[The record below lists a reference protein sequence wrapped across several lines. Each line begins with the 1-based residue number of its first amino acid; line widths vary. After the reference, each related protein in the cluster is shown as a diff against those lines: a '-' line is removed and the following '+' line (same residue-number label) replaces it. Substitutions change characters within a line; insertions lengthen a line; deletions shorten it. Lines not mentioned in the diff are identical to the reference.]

1 MNFPFDVQRR
11 DFPILQEK
19 IVLSSC
25 SQSALCRPVKGAV
38 DEYLNSLRYE
48 GMDWGGWMQVVN
60 EAKSRFADLI
70 NAQPEEV
77 AVLSSVSEAASAVA
91 SCFSFDGVKNE
102 VVVTDVDFP
111 TIGHVW
117 LAQERRGATVKF
129 AEAVD
134 YKIPQASYSE
144 LVAETTLLTSISHQ
158 AYYNGFR
165 QNLREVAAEVHERG
179 SLLFVDAYQSL
190 GTTPV
195 DVKDSNVDFLAA
207 GLQKYMLG
215 IPGIA
220 FLYVKGEL
228 ADRLEPAHTGW
239 FGQEN
244 PFAFDIRSLDFA
256 HKARRFEGGT
266 PPVASAYAARAAISY
281 LLDTGIEDIARY
293 LDELVDYGIAEALE
307 RGLNVRTPLE
317 TGARGPNIAILVQD
331 AVATEQRMREHDII
345 VSARNDVVRI
355 APHFYN
361 NQQDLTAA
369 LETLKQ
375 LM

>member
-1 MNFPFDVQRR
+1 MLFPFDAQRQ

-19 IVLSSC
+19 TMLSSC
-25 SQSALCRPVKGAV
+25 SQSALCRPVQEAIG
-38 DEYLNSLRYE
+38 EYVGSLRND
-48 GMDWGGWMQVVN
+48 GMDWGRWMQVVN
-60 EAKSRFADLI
+60 EAKSRFAALI
-70 NAQPEEV
+70 NAEPEEV
-77 AVLSSVSEAASAVA
+77 AVLSSVSEATSAVA
-91 SCFSFDGVKNE
+91 SCFAFDGPRNE
-102 VVVTDVDFP
+102 IVITDVDFP

-117 LAQERRGATVKF
+117 LAQERRGATAKF

-134 YKIPQASYSE
+134 YKIPQASYRE
-144 LVAETTLLTSISHQ
+144 LVGDATLLTSISHQ

-165 QNLREVAAEVHERG
+165 QDLRQVAAAVHERG

-195 DVKDSNVDFLAA
+195 DVKDSDIDFLAA

-220 FLYVKGEL
+220 FLYVRGDL
-228 ADRLEPAHTGW
+228 ADKLEPAHTGW

-256 HKARRFEGGT
+256 QKTRRFEGGT
-266 PPVASAYAARAAISY
+266 PPVAGAYAARAAIDY
-281 LLDTGIEDIARY
+281 LLETGIEDIGQY
-293 LDELVDYGIAEALE
+293 LDELIDFGIEEALE
-307 RGLNVRTPLE
+307 RGFDVRTPLE
-317 TGARGPNIAILVQD
+317 TGTRGPNIAIVVRD
-331 AVATEQRMREHDII
+331 AGRIEQQMREQDII

-361 NQQDLTAA
+361 TQQDLATA
-369 LETLKQ
+369 LGTMNQ
-375 LM
+375 LV